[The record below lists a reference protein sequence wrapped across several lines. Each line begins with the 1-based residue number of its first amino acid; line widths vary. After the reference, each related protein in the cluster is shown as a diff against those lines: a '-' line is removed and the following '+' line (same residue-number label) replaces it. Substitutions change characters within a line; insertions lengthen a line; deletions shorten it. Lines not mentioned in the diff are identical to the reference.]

1 MSSLYF
7 FYRKFWVTHR
17 VENWSSLYFFHRIF
31 EVSHCVMDTIRGQNE
46 KLYASIQKKLCFT
59 LQILGHSPHYE
70 KVVKMRNFTQ
80 GTQTNFCLYYFPLQI
95 LGHSL
100 RAFCQ
105 IEKLQTKKSSVY
117 IVFHFS
123 VLFFKL
129 LSRIRW
135 IYRYNISEEI
145 LRSRYGI
152 IPSNTCQNL

>member
-1 MSSLYF
+1 
-7 FYRKFWVTHR
+7 
-17 VENWSSLYFFHRIF
+17 
-31 EVSHCVMDTIRGQNE
+31 MDTIRGQNE

-95 LGHSL
+95 VGHSL

-123 VLFFKL
+123 VFFFKL

-152 IPSNTCQNL
+152 VLSNVSKFVIFMCVLIKCYVCFDKCLSNVVKYV